1 MGTTTELSG
10 EITHRYHTY
19 LLGILLAKQCH
30 STGLL
35 CFLNIHDIG
44 MNLKSCLNLL
54 IYNFFNFTDFLSSH
68 SCEVGKVETKSVSSY
83 KRTLL
88 LYMRTKNFFQ
98 SFLKKMCRTVVLL
111 DIFSCSNIYFQRNGL
126 SLGNHARFHIS
137 YMTEFAAAKL
147 DGIFYDEFAICS
159 LDHTGISN
167 LTSHSCIERCFLYEN
182 STLLSFHQGIYDLS
196 FCGKNSN
203 RRFKGKVIVSNKLC
217 GNRSIDLVIYSSVSS
232 HIIGYLTGGTCFLSL
247 LIHSSLE
254 AFLVD
259 LVALLLKDLLGQ
271 IKRESIGII

>member
-1 MGTTTELSG
+1 
-10 EITHRYHTY
+10 
-19 LLGILLAKQCH
+19 
-30 STGLL
+30 
-35 CFLNIHDIG
+35 

-98 SFLKKMCRTVVLL
+98 GFLKKMCRTVVLL
-111 DIFSCSNIYFQRNGL
+111 DIFSFFHIYFQGNSF
-126 SLGNHARFHIS
+126 SLGDHAGFHMS
-137 YMTEFAAAKL
+137 HMTEFAAAKL
-147 DGIFYDEFAICS
+147 DGIFYNKFTICS

-167 LTSHSCIERCFLYEN
+167 LTTHSCIERCFLYEN
-182 STLLSFHQGIYDLS
+182 STLLTFHQGIYDLS
-196 FCGKNSN
+196 LCGKNSN
-203 RRFKGKVIVSNKLC
+203 RRFKGKVIISNKLC

-232 HIIGYLTGGTCFLSL
+232 HIVGYLTGGTCLLSL

-254 AFLVD
+254 TFLVD
-259 LVALLLKDLLGQ
+259 LVTLLLKDLLGQ
-271 IKRESIGII
+271 IKRESVSII